1 MAEAELEAI
10 VDDKRE
16 CCDKNQGIQSFHQ
29 VSIYIIYS
37 MHGGAGKAKQLPS
50 VTVQ

>member
-1 MAEAELEAI
+1 MAEAEPEAI
-10 VDDKRE
+10 VDDERE

-29 VSIYIIYS
+29 VSIYS